1 MLNIGIVGLGRI
13 GKIHLSNVQ
22 RYMPKANVIAACP
35 VKKKR
40 RIIFKTKWSSSS
52 LRVL

>member
-22 RYMPKANVIAACP
+22 RYIPNAKVIAACP
-35 VKKKR
+35 VSKKDESFLKDV
-40 RIIFKTKWSSSS
+40 I
-52 LRVL
+52 

>member
-22 RYMPKANVIAACP
+22 RYMPNANVIAACP

-40 RIIFKTKWSSSS
+40 IILKTKWSSSS